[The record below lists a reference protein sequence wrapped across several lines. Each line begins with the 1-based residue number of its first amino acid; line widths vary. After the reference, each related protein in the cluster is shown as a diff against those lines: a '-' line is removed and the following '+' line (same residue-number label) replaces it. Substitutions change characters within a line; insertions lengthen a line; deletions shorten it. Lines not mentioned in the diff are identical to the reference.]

1 MGYNVSSQEE
11 AHLKYMDLI
20 EKQGKKAEIL
30 EEDEV
35 KVQQNAPLYGRILEN
50 VDDQSQEYQN
60 AFEIN
65 SNYPWGHFGLGNVYW
80 N

>member
-35 KVQQNAPLYGRILEN
+35 KVQQNPSSKMHRSMAE
-50 VDDQSQEYQN
+50 S
-60 AFEIN
+60 
-65 SNYPWGHFGLGNVYW
+65 
-80 N
+80 